1 MTYPLLDGVVRLLGD
16 LRDDP
21 ERGRRVVEVV
31 TVRIEV
37 LQVVFEQ
44 EPVLGQPLDGLEHVV
59 LYPQVLAPILAL
71 EFCHQLLELG
81 QPAEAVFE
89 VITQAGELPDV
100 VVVKL
105 QKGTFLGD
113 DVGDLLALAPVLD
126 PRLEVLEEVFV
137 EGLKLGQVVEN
148 SSVLG
153 VADDRRLR
161 LLSSFLEVR
170 RLRHFSVTLALL

>member
-1 MTYPLLDGVVRLLGD
+1 MSHESLRVLVEVHLHVLEVVRLL
-16 LRDDP
+16 
-21 ERGRRVVEVV
+21 
-31 TVRIEV
+31 IEAAAAQTLV
-37 LQVVFEQ
+37 HIE
-44 EPVLGQPLDGLEHVV
+44 EI
-59 LYPQVLAPILAL
+59 ILTL
-71 EFCHQLLELG
+71 MDEFCHQLLELW

-105 QKGTFLGD
+105 QEGTLLGD
-113 DVGDLLALAPVLD
+113 DVGNLLALAPVLD

-161 LLSSFLEVR
+161 LLSSFLEVKR
-170 RLRHFSVTLALL
+170 